1 MTNSRRGAD
10 IEDEEGIVIHEHF
23 ECSKEELWQT
33 VTDPD
38 ELSAWLGGGCTIEPR
53 VGGAVRFEFPADG
66 VGATGTI
73 RQWSPPSP
81 VNTLAGFEHT
91 YVDESAPGD
100 LFVCGWWLIP
110 EGDGCDLR
118 FTLQAVD
125 DEKRATVP
133 AGPWA
138 RLGRAIATPPPERHE
153 TPIEETVARLREA
166 KDILL
171 VDWVTPDIPRRL
183 VEAGFNVVSKNGPE
197 PDDYGRADV
206 VDGELRWTKVAPP
219 THADLLH
226 LDWTIDFHEYLALA
240 GAIGVRTFWYHS
252 AQTKPP
258 APANVSGTWVP
269 ARKSARLR
277 AAAEGAGMNFIDDHY
292 ILDIAARL

>member
-1 MTNSRRGAD
+1 MTDRHALG
-10 IEDEEGIVIHEHF
+10 IEDEEGVVIHEHF
-23 ECSKEELWQT
+23 DCSKEELWQT

-38 ELSAWLGGGCTIEPR
+38 ELAAWLGGGCAIEPR
-53 VGGAVRFEFPADG
+53 VGGAVRFELPEDG
-66 VGATGTI
+66 VVATGTI
-73 RQWSPPSP
+73 REWSPPNA

-91 YVDESAPGD
+91 YIDEAEPGD
-100 LFVCGWWLIP
+100 LYVCGWWLIP
-110 EGDGCDLR
+110 KGDGCDLR

-125 DEKRATVP
+125 DAKRSTTP

-138 RLGRAIATPPPERHE
+138 RLGSAIAGPPPQRHE
-153 TPIEETVARLREA
+153 TPIDEAVALLREA
-166 KDILL
+166 NDILL

-197 PDDYGRADV
+197 PDDFGRAAV
-206 VDGELRWTKVAPP
+206 VDGALTWTKVAPP
-219 THADLLH
+219 ASADLLH

-240 GAIGVRTFWYHS
+240 RSIGVRTFWYHS

-258 APANVSGTWVP
+258 APADVSGTWVP

-277 AAAEGAGMNFIDDHY
+277 AAAKAAGMNFVDDHY
-292 ILDIAARL
+292 ILTVAARL